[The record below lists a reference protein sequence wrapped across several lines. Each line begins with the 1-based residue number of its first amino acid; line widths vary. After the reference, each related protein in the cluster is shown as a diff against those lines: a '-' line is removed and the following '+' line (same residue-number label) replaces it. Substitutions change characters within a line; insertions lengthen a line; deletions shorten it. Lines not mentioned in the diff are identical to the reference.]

1 MLPSVP
7 GVCDHKLAVLDT
19 QAHFSAGTKA
29 NPLSQARGI
38 RTPKLFIHF
47 WTRVCMATKWTYA
60 EYAGFGLQPHRPHF
74 SNALKLYPAYS

>member
-29 NPLSQARGI
+29 NPRSQDTRNPHTEAIPPFLDPRLHGNQIDI
-38 RTPKLFIHF
+38 R
-47 WTRVCMATKWTYA
+47 
-60 EYAGFGLQPHRPHF
+60 
-74 SNALKLYPAYS
+74 